1 MSPSS
6 SRTDV
11 VSEVT
16 PPAARAAAL
25 VPGAAA
31 GPAATGAAAT
41 ALRRAALEL
50 FAERGFHGTSMRD
63 IAARA
68 GCSVSHVYYYF
79 PSKGDVLRV
88 MMVGIVEDLLAD
100 LDAALA
106 GAGAEPRARLVA
118 IVRAQVLFHC
128 RRQAEAFV
136 GRSELRSLAPGDRPE
151 VIGRYDRVTAIFRDT
166 IAEGEGAGVFR
177 CAFVAQATHALVTMC
192 NAVSAWW
199 RPDGELSPERLAER
213 YAALALA
220 MLGAPDPPGTREG

>member
-1 MSPSS
+1 MPRAL
-6 SRTDV
+6 RTA
-11 VSEVT
+11 
-16 PPAARAAAL
+16 PAPAGTAAAS
-25 VPGAAA
+25 
-31 GPAATGAAAT
+31 
-41 ALRRAALEL
+41 LRRAALEL

-79 PSKGDVLRV
+79 PSKGDVLRA
-88 MMVGIVEDLLAD
+88 MMVGIVDDLLAE

-220 MLGAPDPPGTREG
+220 MLGAPDSPVTREG

>member
-1 MSPSS
+1 MNPPSTRIRRTPVSPPSAG
-6 SRTDV
+6 RMR
-11 VSEVT
+11 
-16 PPAARAAAL
+16 PAAARTGTGSAPPGTAAE
-25 VPGAAA
+25 
-31 GPAATGAAAT
+31 

-79 PSKGDVLRV
+79 PSKGDVLRA
-88 MMVGIVEDLLAD
+88 MMVGIVDDLLAD
-100 LDAALA
+100 LDIALA
-106 GAGAEPRARLVA
+106 GAGADPRARLVA

-136 GRSELRSLAPGDRPE
+136 GRSELRSLEPGHRPE
-151 VIGRYDRVTAIFRDT
+151 VIARYDRVTAIFRAA
-166 IAEGEGAGVFR
+166 IAEGERAGVFR

-199 RPDGELSPERLAER
+199 RPEGELSPERLAER

-220 MLGAPDPPGTREG
+220 MLGAPDPAAASGR